1 MDIKRSEGIM
11 TIEASISFT
20 IFLLLIVF
28 ILGFGKLYIAQNMV
42 NHAVLQT
49 ARNLS
54 VQTVYDETV
63 PDSNT
68 QIVVDGLTQFYEYM
82 KLFFGQGKLPSRE
95 QANEITH
102 KGDLEDIKQEFKYVL
117 TSNNTMD
124 GETYIKWAGIEHGVS
139 DIDFNGSKI
148 DNDVVVKAS
157 YKVRFNFPF
166 IGKQYLYMHQEAKVK
181 CFK

>member
-28 ILGFGKLYIAQNMV
+28 ILCFGKLYIAQNMV

-54 VQTVYDETV
+54 IQTVYDKTA
-63 PDSNT
+63 PDSEI
-68 QIVVDGLTQFYEYM
+68 QVVTDGLTQFYEYM
-82 KLFFGQGKLPSRE
+82 KLFFGQGQLPSRE
-95 QANEITH
+95 QVNEISH
-102 KGDLEDIKQEFKYVL
+102 KGDLGDIKQEFKYVL

-124 GETYIKWAGIEHGVS
+124 GESYIKWAGIEHGIS
-139 DIDFNGSKI
+139 DIEFNGSKI
-148 DNDVVVKAS
+148 GDDIFIKAK

-166 IGKQYLYMHQEAKVK
+166 IGKQYLYMNQEAKVK